1 MLVTILIMS
10 EEKYDENSTEKYEQT
25 SQDNGHRSL
34 SVCSRLVLNSRM
46 NVRLIIVLKRGSEMF
61 RMLPVMYILRQS
73 IIAAIFIPLE
83 DALLRLEG
91 AAIFTSVYYFCT
103 AVSAIFCIIIKLLAT
118 IRAKHN
124 RMLLSFRN

>member
-25 SQDNGHRSL
+25 SQDNGHRAL
-34 SVCSRLVLNSRM
+34 SVCSLLVLNSRM
-46 NVRLIIVLKRGSEMF
+46 NVRLIIVLKRGSDMF

-91 AAIFTSVYYFCT
+91 AGIFTNVYYLCT
-103 AVSAIFCIIIKLLAT
+103 AVTAILCIISELFAT
-118 IRAKHN
+118 IRTEHS
-124 RMLLSFRN
+124 RELLSIRN

>member
-1 MLVTILIMS
+1 MLVTILILLV
-10 EEKYDENSTEKYEQT
+10 EKSDENRTEKYEQT

-34 SVCSRLVLNSRM
+34 SVCSLLVLNSRM
-46 NVRLIIVLKRGSEMF
+46 NVRLIIVLKRGSDMF

-91 AAIFTSVYYFCT
+91 AGIFTNVQNITEC
-103 AVSAIFCIIIKLLAT
+103 
-118 IRAKHN
+118 
-124 RMLLSFRN
+124 SFRFGINTVTVYVRAAIA